1 MAVATGITIED
12 FEALP
17 DALAHNREL
26 VNGELVD
33 VSGNLGGHNKV
44 RAFLFANLFM
54 FATKRGLG
62 EVQTEQEF
70 QFGDD
75 AHGPDIAFFN
85 PEKAAMFEDRRV
97 QRFVPDLAVEIAG
110 VRDTFDSL
118 TDKAMKYRRFGV
130 QDVWVFNIKSR
141 QAFRWSEQGNAIL
154 GEQDSFASWLIPGFT
169 IRLGE
174 LFSRV

>member
-44 RAFLFANLFM
+44 RAFLFANIFR
-54 FATKRGLG
+54 FATKRGRG

>member
-33 VSGNLGGHNKV
+33 VSGNLGGHNRV
-44 RAFLFANLFM
+44 RVQLLARLTLVVEQMA
-54 FATKRGLG
+54 LG

-75 AHGPDIAFFN
+75 AHGPDITFFN

>member
-26 VNGELVD
+26 VNGELVN
-33 VSGNLGGHNKV
+33 VSGNLGGHNRLRMRLVLKLAQFV
-44 RAFLFANLFM
+44 EQTR
-54 FATKRGLG
+54 LG

-75 AHGPDIAFFN
+75 AHGPDITFFN
-85 PEKAAMFEDRRV
+85 PEKAVMFEDRRV

-130 QDVWVFNIKSR
+130 QDVWVFNVRGR

>member
-1 MAVATGITIED
+1 MAIATGITIED
-12 FEALP
+12 FETLP

-33 VSGNLGGHNKV
+33 VSGNLGGHNRL
-44 RAFLFANLFM
+44 RAFLFAHLFM
-54 FATKRGLG
+54 FARQHGLG

-70 QFGDD
+70 QFGED
-75 AHGPDIAFFN
+75 AHGPDVSFFG

-118 TDKAMKYRRFGV
+118 TGKAVKYRRFGV
-130 QDVWVFNIKSR
+130 QDVWVFDIKIR
-141 QAFRWSEQGNAIL
+141 QAFRWSKQGDAIL
-154 GEQDSFASWLIPGFT
+154 NENDNFASWLIPDFS
-169 IRLGE
+169 IRIGD
-174 LFSRV
+174 LFDRA

>member
-33 VSGNLGGHNKV
+33 VSGNLGGHNRV
-44 RAFLFANLFM
+44 RVQLLARLTLFVEQMA
-54 FATKRGLG
+54 LG

-130 QDVWVFNIKSR
+130 QDVWVFNVRSR

-154 GEQDSFASWLIPGFT
+154 SEQDNFASWLVPGFS
-169 IRLGE
+169 IRIGD